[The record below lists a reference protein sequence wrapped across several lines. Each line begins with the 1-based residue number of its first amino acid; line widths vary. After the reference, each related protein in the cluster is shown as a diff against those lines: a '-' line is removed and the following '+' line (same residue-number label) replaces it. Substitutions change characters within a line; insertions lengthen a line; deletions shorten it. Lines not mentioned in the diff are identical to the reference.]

1 MAIIKVLAGDL
12 RKGQQR
18 IDPKWVKS
26 AELQTEESLKKLAGS
41 AGWGFTGAIVG
52 GLLTGGVGL
61 LVGGL
66 AGVLS
71 GGNKTEVCFLC
82 ELEDG
87 RKFLAITDK
96 KTYQSILAVLFQKNQ
111 EKPSNQPVFEEQV
124 EREKREHESESEKVE
139 DCQTTPFMLES
150 EIDEVRH
157 SLELALAKYDVKV
170 QVSQARNQLNIV
182 VNRGAELLFEYL
194 ELTKSVEDELKA
206 LKSKGLKFN
215 GVGKFKLIGRI
226 TGSTQPEWQKILYSA
241 NEVSSNFKPALNSD
255 FTSNEF
261 KQGSFKE
268 SKIVEKGKLYSEF
281 KAKTLATL
289 SRFWKWYISG
299 FASRPDKAIYESP
312 RFYRIVLTFLFFS
325 GFNPLTIIL
334 IPFLPKDVG
343 SSSSSSPVLSS
354 LDTETSEIRGMDS
367 VTYINLCMNK
377 TAIKSDFCS
386 FAYSIANIQGSN
398 KHQEVVNLIKSFHAS
413 GRSMYIPLE
422 LENDLL
428 QEASNSG
435 IY

>member
-124 EREKREHESESEKVE
+124 EREEREHESESEKVE

-215 GVGKFKLIGRI
+215 GVGKFKLIGRV
-226 TGSTQPEWQKILYSA
+226 TGSTQPEWQKILDSVD
-241 NEVSSNFKPALNSD
+241 EVPLSFRQSLNGDST
-255 FTSNEF
+255 FNEF
-261 KQGSFKE
+261 KHGFPKN
-268 SKIVEKGKLYSEF
+268 SKITDNGKVSSELQT
-281 KAKTLATL
+281 KVLLIL

-299 FASRPDKAIYESP
+299 FASRPDKALYESP
-312 RFYRIVLTFLFFS
+312 RFYRIILTFFVYAWFVS
-325 GFNPLTIIL
+325 
-334 IPFLPKDVG
+334 PFLPKDVK
-343 SSSSSSPVLSS
+343 SSSSSSSS
-354 LDTETSEIRGMDS
+354 ATSSAKKDVKSSSSTNSSTNSVASQERKFLGTGPTGYTLWLGNDGCIYVKNLAEADLQRLNVSIWEFKKVVKEET
-367 VTYINLCMNK
+367 
-377 TAIKSDFCS
+377 
-386 FAYSIANIQGSN
+386 
-398 KHQEVVNLIKSFHAS
+398 
-413 GRSMYIPLE
+413 GRSCVFFE
-422 LENDLL
+422 
-428 QEASNSG
+428 
-435 IY
+435 